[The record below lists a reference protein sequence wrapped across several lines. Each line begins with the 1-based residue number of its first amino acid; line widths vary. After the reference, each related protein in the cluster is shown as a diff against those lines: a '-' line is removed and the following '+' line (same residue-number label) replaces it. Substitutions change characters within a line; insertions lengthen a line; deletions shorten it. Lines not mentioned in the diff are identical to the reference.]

1 MSSERILVV
10 AREVLERSVSHLRPP
25 ASMQAGPEQEV
36 LSRSSKPI
44 LEPFGNTEVAW
55 EALKAMSGSYRFVE
69 RDDAEN
75 DPSLKQIIPYVIIRY
90 GTSVLLMR
98 RLHSQS
104 ESRLW
109 DKLSLGI
116 GGHVNPEDGSADFF
130 DTFLSGME
138 RELHEELY
146 ISNKYACRLVG
157 CINDDTTDVGRVHF
171 GIVFQAI
178 FSNNSARIRETSKMT
193 GEFIEI
199 KELASIRPQMESW
212 SQIVFDHFLSRL
224 V

>member
-1 MSSERILVV
+1 MSSEQILVV
-10 AREVLERSVSHLRPP
+10 PREVLGQTIAHVWSP
-25 ASMQAGPEQEV
+25 ASTRAGLEQGV
-36 LSRSSKPI
+36 LPRSSRPI
-44 LEPFGNTEVAW
+44 LEPFGNTYVAW

-90 GTSVLLMR
+90 GTCVLLMR
-98 RLHSQS
+98 RLHKQS

-116 GGHVNPEDGSADFF
+116 GGHVNPEDGTDFF
-130 DTFLSGME
+130 DAFLSGME

-146 ISNKYACRLVG
+146 IPKEYACRLVG
-157 CINDDTTDVGRVHF
+157 CINDDTTDVGKVHF
-171 GIVFQAI
+171 GIVFQAL
-178 FSNNSARIRETSKMT
+178 FANDSVRIRETSKMT